1 MESGA
6 TVIVVILTLLVA
18 AALIAGFRAKR
29 KEAERQQANSS
40 RRAAGRASTKL
51 ASHRQRGAEDADQR
65 SAAEAPIND
74 VAANSVRQRQLVP
87 QRAVGKTDLMHLAAI
102 GDENQ
107 VHELLD
113 RGADIHAVDDDGD
126 CVLRYVSG
134 SQNAG
139 LFELLLS
146 RGADANAR
154 STSASGA
161 PGFKILHAL
170 AEAGWSAGIAA
181 LGRHGVTVDAEGV
194 GGVTAMM
201 LAAGAGRNDALMALR
216 ELGANV
222 NAVDDDGDPVLYYA
236 ASRGHGETTRLL
248 ISLGADAN
256 RPQYGTTS
264 TPLMAAA
271 ALAVSGTR
279 RPQGTSATDFEQVVF
294 ELLRGGADPKPMYDA
309 GYALLRR
316 VNGRTECPPVE
327 HVRQAVKVHDGWG
340 VDYLTPEG
348 RMTVWGGVGG
358 AALHDSEAVR
368 TRLMAEYASLD
379 AARVEQQVFVSRSL
393 VSELGARAGNYGLHY
408 VETAAEVQLLLRE
421 GAPINGSALI
431 EYGDPIQHWETPLL
445 TALVDER
452 RVVARELIR
461 SGADVDAPNAAIF
474 LSGGG
479 FGHSA
484 LHMMIER
491 RDYDGVQLLISAGA
505 DVNRQT
511 TLGSTPLYFAASAD
525 DPELVNVLLNA
536 GAWPQIPDLE
546 GTLPA
551 ETAGPSTRHLFG

>member
-40 RRAAGRASTKL
+40 RRRTVGEASTKL
-51 ASHRQRGAEDADQR
+51 SSQRQGGAEDADQR

-87 QRAVGKTDLMHLAAI
+87 QRAAGKTDLMHLAAI
-102 GDENQ
+102 GDE
-107 VHELLD
+107 VKVRGLLD

-154 STSASGA
+154 STSASGM
-161 PGFKILHAL
+161 PGFTILHAL
-170 AEAGWSAGIAA
+170 AEAGWSGGIAT
-181 LGRHGVTVDAEGV
+181 LGQYGVTVDSGGV

-201 LAAGAGRNDALMALR
+201 LAAGAGQNGALMALR

-222 NAVDDDGDPVLYYA
+222 NAVDNDGDPVLYYA
-236 ASRGHGETTRLL
+236 ASRGHGKTTRLL

-256 RPQYGTTS
+256 RPQHGTS
-264 TPLMAAA
+264 PTPLMAAA
-271 ALAVSGTR
+271 TLAVPGTR
-279 RPQGTSATDFEQVVF
+279 RPQGTSATDFEKVIV

-316 VNGRTECPPVE
+316 VNGRIELPPVE
-327 HVRQAVKVHDGWG
+327 RVRQAVNVHDGWG
-340 VDYLTPEG
+340 VVYLTPYG
-348 RMTVWGGVGG
+348 RATVWSGVGDS
-358 AALHDSEAVR
+358 HDPEAVR
-368 TRLMAEYASLD
+368 TRLMVEYASLD
-379 AARVEQQVFVSRSL
+379 AARVEQQAFVSRSL
-393 VSELGARAGNYGLHY
+393 VSELGAREGSYGLHY
-408 VETAAEVQLLLRE
+408 VETAAEVQLLLRQ

-474 LSGGG
+474 LGGGG

-491 RDYDGVQLLISAGA
+491 RDHDGVQLLISAGA

-511 TLGSTPLYFAASAD
+511 TLGSTPLYFAASVD
-525 DPELVNVLLNA
+525 DPDLVRVLLNA
-536 GAWPQIPDLE
+536 GARPQIRDLE
-546 GTLPA
+546 GKFPA
-551 ETAGPSTRHLFG
+551 ETAGPRTRHLLG